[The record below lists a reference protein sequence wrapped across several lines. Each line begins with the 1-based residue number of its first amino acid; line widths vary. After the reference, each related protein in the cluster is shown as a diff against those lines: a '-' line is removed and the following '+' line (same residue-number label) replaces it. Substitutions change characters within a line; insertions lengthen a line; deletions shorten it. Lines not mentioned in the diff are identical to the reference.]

1 MHEAKRRDFL
11 KAGIG
16 AAVAMG
22 SAWPLSV
29 CRGAAVARRWFLYAL
44 ASVASACVKLFG
56 QRGVSPLQV
65 VTLRPEFDSNC
76 DGGAAGMAAPF
87 DVGSN

>member
-29 CRGAAVARRWFLYAL
+29 CRGLTPERSGEPKSQVAAIRGASLDSMTREAIDAIGGLHKVVDKGETPRRLQR
-44 ASVASACVKLFG
+44 SQEG
-56 QRGVSPLQV
+56 QV
-65 VTLRPEFDSNC
+65 
-76 DGGAAGMAAPF
+76 
-87 DVGSN
+87 